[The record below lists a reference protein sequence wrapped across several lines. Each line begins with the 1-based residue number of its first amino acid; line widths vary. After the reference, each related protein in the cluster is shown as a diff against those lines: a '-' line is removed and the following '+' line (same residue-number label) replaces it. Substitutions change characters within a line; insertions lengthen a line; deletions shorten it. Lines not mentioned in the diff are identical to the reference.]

1 MATTKWVALRYLK
14 ELQCGFQ
21 KDKQKHDLIDLML
34 RSPGSPRTLTKTPTF
49 RRDYGWWDLSEVY
62 QQLRDVLHSSLA
74 ALVETKGRRD
84 QFG

>member
-21 KDKQKHDLIDLML
+21 KDKHKHDLIDLML